1 MKLKFLQLKKA
12 LCAALLM
19 AFFAPWAAQ
28 AQETVTIG
36 EGTSSGN
43 NCPFGTY
50 YNYSI
55 TEQLYTAEEIGM
67 AGEILS
73 ISFYY
78 NGTAAKDFPIDVYMQ
93 NVNATDLSTGI
104 SLTEAE
110 QVFSGTLSVTTNAGW
125 VTIVLDTPFYYDGTS
140 NLLIGFNKGYVYYF
154 SGNTWRYTS
163 ASNMARYSQNDNN
176 AYSLSTVPGTVTNNR
191 PNIQIE
197 IAPDSGSTCPK
208 PYNLDVAYE
217 GGTTAIVTW
226 NSNNS
231 VDLKVN
237 GTEFTNVT
245 SPYNLVNLELNRV
258 YNVVA
263 RANCGEGD
271 YSEWTN
277 VFSFATAA
285 CQISEQIQIRYE
297 LVDGYGDGWNNC
309 AINVV
314 DENCNTIE
322 TLTIESGNSATGYLS
337 LCSGAY
343 YSFEWMKG
351 SYPDETSWT
360 FYDTNDEDVLFLG
373 SGSSSMQT
381 GDIIYTMNAGSCA
394 RPSDLVVEA
403 IDPYSVTLDW
413 TENGEASAWEVAY
426 MSIDDNDFTI
436 VSANNSTDFTI
447 QDLSPLTIYI
457 FKVRANCGAETSIWS
472 CPVNFT
478 TPNPC
483 QAPTDIT
490 VNFLDGHTAMV
501 SWTSDATAWD
511 IKVGTEV
518 TENITNPYILN
529 NLELDTDYHVWV
541 RSNCEG
547 GSISGW
553 SNMVSFTTP
562 QSIPLVEPFA
572 NTSIPSGWIRYSGL
586 LSDVIAGGTLTS
598 TTSGWGFNTGNGV
611 FDNHA
616 ILNIYNT
623 NRNYWLVTPNM
634 AFDENAILRFDLALT
649 QYDGTLQPVSP
660 GQQEDDKF
668 VVLITTDGGTTWEIL
683 RQWDNE
689 GSEYVYDNIACSA
702 TGEVV
707 EIDLS
712 TYVGQSIALAF
723 YGESTQSGG
732 DNNLHIDN
740 VNIDFKPV
748 CWDMKTQNVTLSN
761 LVPRMVTV
769 GWDVNGGAMEWKVQC
784 SSDANFVDDLH
795 EAIATAPTWTYN
807 DLEPETNYYVRVAPL
822 CVDANDY
829 TPWSEVISFT
839 TPIACPKPTDLT
851 VSDVNAY
858 GATLDWEGESESYNV
873 IYRSIVYDGEQFDE
887 GAIPEGWN
895 RYTGLLEEVLNGTTT
910 LSYAT
915 SGWSFG
921 TANGVFDSH
930 ARTNIYGSSWN
941 KWLVTP
947 TLEMVDDVQLSFD
960 LALTVYTSGSN
971 ASPTPGQQADD
982 KFVVLITTDD
992 GFNWEILRQWDNIG
1006 SEYVYDEIPNTGT
1019 NVIIDLSSYAGQSVA
1034 IAFYGESTVSGGDN
1048 NLHIDNVGCIGGI
1061 SEWVT
1066 ENTELTTYT
1075 LNELTPAT
1083 IYQVK
1088 VQGVCGDELSKVAET
1103 SFTTLPACIMPT
1115 EFAVNGTVGAREVT
1129 LGWISE
1135 AEAWQIVCSDDELAD
1150 PNTLEPIN
1158 ISENPYI
1165 LTNLTPETTYYVY
1178 LRTVCDESLY
1188 STWCNVS
1195 FTTDISCYAPTD
1207 LMYTAVTPTTAT
1219 LVWTESAQATEWTVQ
1234 YSTSSSFESYDEANA
1249 SGTPSIVLTDLIP
1262 ETVYYARVKAVCDEG
1277 DESLWS
1283 NTCSFEPTVKITIGY
1298 GTATNKYLPTRIH
1311 YNYSLTQ
1318 QIYTAEEI
1326 GQAGAIT
1333 SIDFYLDAY
1342 TSRDRYLDIYLVN
1355 TDKASFES
1363 QTDWIPVAS
1372 DDLYYRGYV
1381 NFTENGWTTLQ
1392 FDGAFIYD
1400 GVSNLAIIVDDNS
1413 GHYESDNTPFRVF
1426 EAQNQA
1432 IRIYS
1437 DDTNYNPMEPEA
1449 YNGTIESSKNQI
1461 RLLFGEEPTCFRPT
1475 DFVVTDVTGYTANL
1489 TWSSDAEAWQIAYTT
1504 SSYDN
1509 PDDLEHIDVAE
1520 NPYELT
1526 GLESTTTYYAFVR
1539 ANCGEEYS
1547 AWTRVIFTT
1556 PIFCAAPTDLI
1567 CTAVGPTTATLSW
1580 TYEGDATEWL
1590 ICINDDTDN
1599 LITTTENTFTLTDLE
1614 TEEVYSAKVRANC
1627 GEGQSTWSNTIY
1639 FEPTN
1644 KICIG
1649 FGPTS
1654 TNNNL
1659 PTNVYYKHSL
1669 TQQIYT
1675 AEEIG
1680 AAGTI
1685 LSIDFKYEYYDAPT
1699 RNLNIYMVQTDK
1711 TSYDNN
1717 TDWIAVTNDDLVFS
1731 GQVTFNDYDYYYSN
1745 YVGWTTIELNKAFA
1759 YDGESNLAIIVDDNT
1774 GSYIGSNRNFL
1785 SYAATN
1791 QALAVWSDD
1800 VDYNPANP
1808 LDYEGTI
1815 QDSKNQIRIFMV
1827 DVPSCLQPTDFTV
1840 DYDNIAPRSADL
1852 VWTDEEAS
1860 AWQIRLNHNTIID
1873 VTENPYTL
1881 QNLTP
1886 ETTYTVQIRTNC
1898 GDDEYSLWSFEQ
1910 SFTTPTECAVPEIT
1924 NVTNITHYGA
1934 TVNWSG
1940 DSDKYVFQ
1948 YREANNPEDD
1958 WHSRTTMLTYTNL
1971 INLTLDTQYEVRV
1984 RAICSD
1990 FSDVATFTTMSG
2002 DIKFFMTEGSWAT
2015 DNNWEPVGAPTVEND
2030 VEIRA
2035 NVTIPSGVVAEAN
2048 NITVVGNNTITIND
2062 GGQLKTSS
2070 NVFATV
2076 VKNIT
2081 GYTGEMDNYYLITN
2095 PLYTDYYAHYGHP
2108 SNYGM
2113 IAIES
2118 AYDLYR
2124 FDYTEDEEWRNYE
2137 ANNFFLYNGIGYLYA
2152 NSADLTI
2159 NFTGMVKANNEPEV
2173 VNLNFSSYYYNF
2185 NGWNLL
2191 GNPFVCNVYLNMPY
2205 FRMGENGDEIVAG
2218 NAGTAIAPMEGFF
2231 VQADGHGQSVN
2242 ISREAPVGDK
2252 GALNINLSKANTFTD
2267 RAIVHF
2273 GEGKALGKFQLNPNH
2288 TKVYISQEGK
2298 DYAVVNAGEVG
2309 EIPVSFKAETNGSYT
2324 LSFTNEEV
2332 SFSYL
2337 RLIDNMTGVETNLLE
2352 TPYYTFNAQTTDYA
2366 SRFRLVFATG
2376 SSIDGD
2382 SFGFINGAGNLSIFG
2397 IEGEAT
2403 VQVVDV
2409 LGHILSSET
2418 FNGSY
2423 EEHLDVAP
2431 GVYMLRLIQGDDVKV
2446 QKMVIK

>member
-1 MKLKFLQLKKA
+1 M
-12 LCAALLM
+12 
-19 AFFAPWAAQ
+19 
-28 AQETVTIG
+28 IG
-36 EGTSSGN
+36 
-43 NCPFGTY
+43 
-50 YNYSI
+50 
-55 TEQLYTAEEIGM
+55 
-67 AGEILS
+67 
-73 ISFYY
+73 
-78 NGTAAKDFPIDVYMQ
+78 
-93 NVNATDLSTGI
+93 
-104 SLTEAE
+104 
-110 QVFSGTLSVTTNAGW
+110 
-125 VTIVLDTPFYYDGTS
+125 
-140 NLLIGFNKGYVYYF
+140 
-154 SGNTWRYTS
+154 
-163 ASNMARYSQNDNN
+163 
-176 AYSLSTVPGTVTNNR
+176 
-191 PNIQIE
+191 
-197 IAPDSGSTCPK
+197 
-208 PYNLDVAYE
+208 
-217 GGTTAIVTW
+217 
-226 NSNNS
+226 
-231 VDLKVN
+231 
-237 GTEFTNVT
+237 
-245 SPYNLVNLELNRV
+245 
-258 YNVVA
+258 
-263 RANCGEGD
+263 
-271 YSEWTN
+271 
-277 VFSFATAA
+277 
-285 CQISEQIQIRYE
+285 
-297 LVDGYGDGWNNC
+297 
-309 AINVV
+309 
-314 DENCNTIE
+314 
-322 TLTIESGNSATGYLS
+322 
-337 LCSGAY
+337 
-343 YSFEWMKG
+343 
-351 SYPDETSWT
+351 
-360 FYDTNDEDVLFLG
+360 
-373 SGSSSMQT
+373 
-381 GDIIYTMNAGSCA
+381 
-394 RPSDLVVEA
+394 
-403 IDPYSVTLDW
+403 
-413 TENGEASAWEVAY
+413 
-426 MSIDDNDFTI
+426 
-436 VSANNSTDFTI
+436 
-447 QDLSPLTIYI
+447 
-457 FKVRANCGAETSIWS
+457 
-472 CPVNFT
+472 
-478 TPNPC
+478 
-483 QAPTDIT
+483 
-490 VNFLDGHTAMV
+490 
-501 SWTSDATAWD
+501 
-511 IKVGTEV
+511 
-518 TENITNPYILN
+518 
-529 NLELDTDYHVWV
+529 
-541 RSNCEG
+541 
-547 GSISGW
+547 
-553 SNMVSFTTP
+553 
-562 QSIPLVEPFA
+562 
-572 NTSIPSGWIRYSGL
+572 
-586 LSDVIAGGTLTS
+586 
-598 TTSGWGFNTGNGV
+598 
-611 FDNHA
+611 
-616 ILNIYNT
+616 
-623 NRNYWLVTPNM
+623 
-634 AFDENAILRFDLALT
+634 
-649 QYDGTLQPVSP
+649 
-660 GQQEDDKF
+660 
-668 VVLITTDGGTTWEIL
+668 
-683 RQWDNE
+683 
-689 GSEYVYDNIACSA
+689 
-702 TGEVV
+702 
-707 EIDLS
+707 
-712 TYVGQSIALAF
+712 
-723 YGESTQSGG
+723 
-732 DNNLHIDN
+732 
-740 VNIDFKPV
+740 
-748 CWDMKTQNVTLSN
+748 
-761 LVPRMVTV
+761 
-769 GWDVNGGAMEWKVQC
+769 
-784 SSDANFVDDLH
+784 
-795 EAIATAPTWTYN
+795 
-807 DLEPETNYYVRVAPL
+807 
-822 CVDANDY
+822 
-829 TPWSEVISFT
+829 FT

-873 IYRSIVYDGEQFDE
+873 VYRSIVYDGEQFDE
-887 GAIPEGWN
+887 GTIPEGWT
-895 RYTGLLEEVLNGTTT
+895 RYNGLLEEVLNGTTT

-915 SGWSFG
+915 SGWGFG

-930 ARTNIYGSSWN
+930 ARTNIYGTNWN

-971 ASPTPGQQADD
+971 ASPTSGQQADD

-992 GFNWEILRQWDNIG
+992 GFNWEILRQWDNVG

-1135 AEAWQIVCSDDELAD
+1135 AEAWQIIYTDDELAD

-1158 ISENPYI
+1158 VSENPYT

-1178 LRTVCDESLY
+1178 LRTVCDENLY

-1195 FTTDISCYAPTD
+1195 CTTDISCYAPMD
-1207 LMYTAVTPTTAT
+1207 LMCTAVTSTTAT

-1234 YSTSSSFESYDEANA
+1234 YSTSSSFESYDEVNA
-1249 SGTPSIVLTDLIP
+1249 SGATSIVLTDLTP
-1262 ETVYYARVKAVCDEG
+1262 ETIYYARVKAVCGEG

-1283 NTCSFEPTVKITIGY
+1283 NTCSFEPTVKVTIGY
-1298 GTATNKYLPTRIH
+1298 GTATNKYLPTHI
-1311 YNYSLTQ
+1311 YYKYSLTQ

-1342 TSRDRYLDIYLVN
+1342 TSRERYLDIYLVS

-1363 QTDWIPVAS
+1363 QTDWIPVTS

-1381 NFTENGWTTLQ
+1381 DFNENNWTNLQ
-1392 FDGAFIYD
+1392 FDEAFVYD

-1426 EAQNQA
+1426 EAQSQA

-1437 DDTNYNPMEPEA
+1437 DNTNYNSMEPEV
-1449 YNGTIESSKNQI
+1449 YEGTVLDVKNQI
-1461 RLLFGEEPTCFRPT
+1461 RLLFGEEPTCLRPT
-1475 DFVVTDVTGYTANL
+1475 DFVVTEVTGYTASL
-1489 TWSSDAEAWQIAYTT
+1489 TWTSDAEAWQIAYTT

-1509 PDDLEHIDVAE
+1509 PNDLEYIDVVE

-1526 GLESTTTYYAFVR
+1526 NLESQTTYYAFAR

-1547 AWTRVIFTT
+1547 AWTRIIFTT
-1556 PIFCAAPTDLI
+1556 PIFDLI
-1567 CTAVGPTTATLSW
+1567 CTEVGSTTATLSW
-1580 TYEGDATEWL
+1580 TYEGDATEWQVCL
-1590 ICINDDTDN
+1590 NGDMNN
-1599 LITTTENTFTLTDLE
+1599 LVSATENPFTLTGL
-1614 TEEVYSAKVRANC
+1614 TAEEIYSAKVRANC

-1639 FEPTN
+1639 FEPTS

-1649 FGPTS
+1649 FGLTDQNS
-1654 TNNNL
+1654 SL
-1659 PTNVYYKHSL
+1659 PSDVYFKHSL
-1669 TQQIYT
+1669 TQQIFT

-1680 AAGTI
+1680 ATGTI
-1685 LSIDFKYEYYDAPT
+1685 MSIDFKYNYYDDPT
-1699 RNLNIYMVQTDK
+1699 RSLNIYFVQTDK

-1731 GQVTFNDYDYYYSN
+1731 GQVTFNDYGYYNSN

-1759 YDGESNLAIIVDDNT
+1759 YDGESNLAIVVDDNT
-1774 GSYIGSNRNFL
+1774 GSYIASSNRTFM
-1785 SYAATN
+1785 SYVATN
-1791 QALAVWSDD
+1791 QALTVRSDE
-1800 VDYNPANP
+1800 VDFDPANP
-1808 LDYEGTI
+1808 SDYEGTI
-1815 QDSKNQIRIFMV
+1815 QSSKNQIRIQMV
-1827 DVPSCLQPTDFTV
+1827 DTPTCIQPTDFAV
-1840 DYDNIAPRSADL
+1840 DYDNIAPRVVELS
-1852 VWTDEEAS
+1852 WTDEEAS

-1910 SFTTPTECAVPEIT
+1910 SFTTPAECAVPEIT

-2070 NVFATV
+2070 DVNATV
-2076 VKNIT
+2076 KKNIV
-2081 GYTGEMDNYYLITN
+2081 GYSTNPSYNPESYNNANYYLISN
-2095 PLYTDYYAHYGHP
+2095 PLTNSVSP
-2108 SNYGM
+2108 SQFNSLTIG
-2113 IAIES
+2113 E
-2118 AYDLYR
+2118 YDLYR
-2124 FDYTEDEEWRNYE
+2124 FDYTSDLEWRNYE
-2137 ANNFFLYNGIGYLYA
+2137 TNSFSLYNEKGYLYS
-2152 NSADLTI
+2152 NSGDVVLT
-2159 NFTGMVKANNEPEV
+2159 FTGTVRANHEPETV
-2173 VNLNFSSYYYNF
+2173 SLSFSSYNYNF

-2191 GNPFVCNVYLNMPY
+2191 GNPFVCDVYLNMPY

-2218 NAGTAIAPMEGFF
+2218 NVGTAIAPMEGFF

-2267 RAIVHF
+2267 RAIIHF
-2273 GEGKALGKFQLNPNH
+2273 GEGKPLGKFQLNPNH

-2337 RLIDNMTGVETNLLE
+2337 HLIDNMTGIETDLLE
-2352 TPYYTFNAQTTDYA
+2352 TPYYTFNATTSDYA

-2397 IEGEAT
+2397 IDGTAT

-2418 FNGSY
+2418 FSGSY
-2423 EEHLDVAP
+2423 EKKLSVAP
-2431 GVYMLRLIQGDDVKV
+2431 GVYMLRLINGDDVKT
-2446 QKMVIK
+2446 QKMVIR